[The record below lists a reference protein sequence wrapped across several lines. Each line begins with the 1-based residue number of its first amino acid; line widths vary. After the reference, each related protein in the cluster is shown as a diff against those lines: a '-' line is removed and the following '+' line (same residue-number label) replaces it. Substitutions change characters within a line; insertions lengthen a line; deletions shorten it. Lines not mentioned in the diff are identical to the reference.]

1 MIKSMYIVVHG
12 EDTDPDPEFNDPQTV
27 VDFATTN
34 KQLAD
39 SYIEKEN
46 NSLYA
51 DAGDWTIEE
60 VQFKPR
66 PIKSAKT
73 DQTFYLVSYFEFSV
87 DPDIEPDQLH
97 LDFITN
103 DKNYAKSY
111 VDQESK
117 QNYADAGDFNFQPVP
132 VINDPKLDIQ
142 AYLENY
148 RCN

>member
-12 EDTDPDPEFNDPQTV
+12 EDTDPDPEFNDPRKV

-34 KQLAD
+34 RQLAD

-51 DAGDWTIEE
+51 DAGDWAIEE

-73 DQTFYLVSYFEFSV
+73 DQTFYLVSYVDFSV
-87 DPDIEPDQLH
+87 DPEIEPDQLH

-111 VDQESK
+111 VSQESR